1 MANGSFSGNPKT
13 EWLSD
18 NNGRT
23 MRLIDTFWYLD
34 PQGRRWEAPAGSVT
48 DGATIPRTLWS
59 SVGSPFTGS
68 YRLASILHDSAL
80 QDPAI
85 LRIDADN
92 MFYFA
97 CLAGGCT
104 PLESKLFY
112 AGVRLGSWATL
123 TRDMAGDLLPFCM
136 PLARLPGQQTPSEL
150 EVRAKYTLLASE
162 LLLTGDS
169 FDAVRATVD
178 RHLGSPPPNQRVGK
192 DCRGKAYCGS

>member
-13 EWLSD
+13 EWLGD
-18 NNGRT
+18 QGGRF
-23 MRLIDTFWYLD
+23 MRLIETFWYLD
-34 PQGRRWEAPAGSVT
+34 PHGRRWDAPAGCVT

-59 SVGSPFTGS
+59 SLGSPFTGN

-80 QDPAI
+80 QNPAI
-85 LRIDADN
+85 VRIDADN

-104 PLESKLFY
+104 LQESKLFY
-112 AGVRLGSWATL
+112 AGVRLGSWATVA
-123 TRDMAGDLLPFCM
+123 RDFVGDLLPFDV

-162 LLLTGDS
+162 LMVTGDR
-169 FDAVRATVD
+169 FDAVRAAVD
-178 RHLGSPPPNQRVGK
+178 RHLGSPPP
-192 DCRGKAYCGS
+192 D